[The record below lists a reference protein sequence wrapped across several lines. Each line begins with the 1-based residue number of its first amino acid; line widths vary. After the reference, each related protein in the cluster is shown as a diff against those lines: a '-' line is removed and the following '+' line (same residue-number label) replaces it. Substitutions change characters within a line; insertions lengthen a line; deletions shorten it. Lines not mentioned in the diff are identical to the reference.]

1 MRPGVWFA
9 EFADAFFPVVVVGIV
24 VVVVADLGELAA
36 DDVADLGDET
46 EFADRRE
53 SEVLLLSLNKPVE
66 DRDGPLPTAEVK
78 LPLPLPLPLALLP
91 LESEVLLRSRL
102 RRD

>member
-53 SEVLLLSLNKPVE
+53 SEVLLLSLNKPVD
-66 DRDGPLPTAEVK
+66 DREGPLPTAEVK
-78 LPLPLPLPLALLP
+78 LPLPLPLVLLP